1 MRVLLEQYNAVPL
14 VCSYSIARFKSQVR
28 KVFAEQLIVL
38 VQLHPQLIVDLK
50 KEFLEFVGNRV
61 NVADG
66 G

>member
-1 MRVLLEQYNAVPL
+1 
-14 VCSYSIARFKSQVR
+14 VR

-66 G
+66 RLPRHCMFFLARGAVNVCSLSLL